1 VVRLHYLHRMLQK
14 ELQRIAQKTAVQANK
29 KRSEGPDFQEG
40 EMVYL
45 LRKNIKT
52 KRPSNKLDHTKLGP
66 YKIKRKK
73 GPVSFELDLPKTMR
87 IHPTFHKS
95 LLEACHN
102 PEARPGQVTVD
113 PEIQEPEY
121 EVEEIKANKVR
132 KGQPYYLIKWK
143 GYDESENT
151 WEPIENIPRN
161 LVRQFHKEEGPP
173 DSGHRDFFIVDEIL
187 SHRNTKKTT
196 LNTESQPDACCS
208 VPPGTKPPSPGNPDR
223 MASQSTES
231 VVGTPPQMKSGSERA
246 TSSDAG
252 SLSKAPKACISRF
265 NILLDTSSNF
275 ANES

>member
-187 SHRNTKKTT
+187 SHRNTKNNTQYRISTRCLLLSTTRDKTT
-196 LNTESQPDACCS
+196 ITRKPRQDG
-208 VPPGTKPPSPGNPDR
+208 VPVDG
-223 MASQSTES
+223 
-231 VVGTPPQMKSGSERA
+231 
-246 TSSDAG
+246 
-252 SLSKAPKACISRF
+252 ISRR
-265 NILLDTSSNF
+265 DASP
-275 ANES
+275 NEIRFRKSHLIRCRQPVESA